1 MTWRSK
7 FAVAI
12 GGLLKAFRE
21 QNSFWVHIAVTICVI
36 ALSSLLRIELWRWC
50 VLSIVIGSVI
60 AAELFN
66 TSIEA
71 LVKAVHPEQDERVG
85 HALDVAAA
93 AVLVLS
99 LTAVVVGLLVL
110 SQPLLKYLQLV

>member
-36 ALSSLLRIELWRWC
+36 ALSSR
-50 VLSIVIGSVI
+50 GD
-60 AAELFN
+60 
-66 TSIEA
+66 
-71 LVKAVHPEQDERVG
+71 KDG
-85 HALDVAAA
+85 
-93 AVLVLS
+93 
-99 LTAVVVGLLVL
+99 
-110 SQPLLKYLQLV
+110 